1 MIVLA
6 EDGEDGHEHNFD
18 VAEEAEALD
27 CFQVVIHLRGEDVL
41 HVDTVGVLG
50 GIKEVCLV
58 FVVDAGEA
66 CHACGQQECC
76 HHLGGVLIG
85 VFRHL
90 GARAD
95 KGHGATED
103 VDKLAYLVETAFSD
117 KFPYASYPSVAA
129 DGDERA
135 FIGVL
140 HHRAEF
146 EYAEVLAVLRD
157 ALLPIENR
165 SLRIKLDRDRKDQEK
180 GREAY
185 KHQKRYHDVEGS
197 LKKEGSSLLF

>member
-27 CFQVVIHLRGEDVL
+27 CFQVIVHLRGKDVL

-58 FVVDAGEA
+58 LIIDAGEA
-66 CHACGQQECC
+66 RHACGQQECC
-76 HHLGGVLIG
+76 HHLGCVLIG

-90 GARAD
+90 GACAD
-95 KGHGATED
+95 KGHGAAED
-103 VDKLAYLVETAFSD
+103 VDKLAYLVEAAFSD
-117 KFPYASYPSVAA
+117 EPSDASHTRVAA

-157 ALLPIENR
+157 ALLPIEDR
-165 SLRIKLDRDRKDQEK
+165 PLRIKLDRDRKDQEK

-185 KHQKRYHDVEGS
+185 KHQKRDHDIEYS
-197 LKKEGSSLLF
+197 LEEERASLLF